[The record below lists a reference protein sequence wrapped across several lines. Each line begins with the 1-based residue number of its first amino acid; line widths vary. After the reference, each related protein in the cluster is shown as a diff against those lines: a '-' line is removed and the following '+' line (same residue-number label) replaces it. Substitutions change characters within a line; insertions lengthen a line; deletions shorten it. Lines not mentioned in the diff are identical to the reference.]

1 MSSATNVRAGVVIG
15 VVALALAT
23 AAVVSGAAGWV
34 FLGERV
40 VADRV
45 DHDTIV
51 VTGAQGT
58 FTALKLAVKRRPV
71 HFLDM
76 KVHFANGEVQD
87 VELRSVVPAGSES
100 RIIDLL
106 GGDRTVTKVE
116 FWYEANSIGV
126 GRKALVRL
134 HGRR

>member
-1 MSSATNVRAGVVIG
+1 MLFTRRDVALGFVASLIVIG
-15 VVALALAT
+15 SAAVAL
-23 AAVVSGAAGWV
+23 GAAGWA

-45 DHDTIV
+45 DHDVIV
-51 VTGAQGT
+51 VTGSEGT
-58 FTALKLAVKRRPV
+58 FSALKLAVKRRPV

-76 KVHFANGEVQD
+76 KVHFANGSVQT
-87 VELRSVVPAGSES
+87 VELRTVIPAGGES
-100 RIIDLL
+100 RIIDLE
-106 GGDRTVTKVE
+106 GDDRTISKVE

-126 GRKALVRL
+126 GKKALVRL